1 MKPLTPYLRWLV
13 ISSLVATIALPADKA
28 TESAEAKMIRQV
40 RHELIMLPYYGV
52 FDNLS
57 FKLNGRTVT
66 LMGQVVRPSL
76 KPDSGRVV
84 KDVDGVENVINEIEV
99 LPTSPNDDRIR
110 LATYRA
116 IYTDNMLYRYGLQA
130 VPPIHII
137 VRNGN
142 VTLVGVVANQSDKNV
157 AGIRASGVSGSFS
170 VKNEL
175 AVESNPK

>member
-1 MKPLTPYLRWLV
+1 MLKLNLLP
-13 ISSLVATIALPADKA
+13 IACLLLSVGLAADKSP
-28 TESAEAKMIRQV
+28 EDKQAKLIRQV

-84 KDVDGVENVINEIEV
+84 AQVEGVESVVNEIEV

-116 IYTDNMLYRYGLQA
+116 IYNDNMLYRYGLQA

-142 VTLVGVVANQSDKNV
+142 VTLVGVVANQTDKNV

-175 AVESNPK
+175 IVESASN

>member
-1 MKPLTPYLRWLV
+1 MKSTNVYLRCIMLT
-13 ISSLVATIALPADKA
+13 LLLATFGFAADKA
-28 TESAEAKMIRQV
+28 PETAEAKLIRQV

-52 FDNLS
+52 FDNLY
-57 FKLNGRTVT
+57 FKLNGRIVT

-76 KPDSGRVV
+76 KPDSARVV
-84 KDVDGVENVINEIEV
+84 KDVEGVEAVVNEIEV

-116 IYTDNMLYRYGLQA
+116 IYNDNMLYRYGLQA

-175 AVESNPK
+175 LVESAQK